1 MEGRNQEQ
9 GEGGVDEVA
18 RDIERF
24 QLSNEGAYQPQK
36 ASSATPHTPPTGVEL
51 QKRIFVQNKRHA
63 SGGLQWIDEAEL
75 KKQRSVAVDVLRQ
88 LGQNILE
95 GKDLTKIALPV
106 YLFEPRS
113 FLERLADGFSFAPHF
128 LRKASECTDPIERLK
143 YVIAFSVAGLHLTAT
158 QKKPFNPILGETH
171 QAFFEDGTAVYCEQS
186 SHHPPA
192 SNFQVLPPDSAFRLY
207 GYGIFSAHWKGNV
220 IHGLQKGPNLVEF
233 PADGTVISIELPHA
247 IFKGLIWGDR
257 VQDYGGCLTFTD
269 KKNDL
274 ACDLV
279 FNPEAPG
286 WVASWFTTAKHPSDW
301 LSGDIYRMST
311 RTKTK
316 KDVLAKVEGS
326 WLSHLDVDGKRYWD
340 LKEVAPWSI
349 RPADDPLPSDCRYR
363 EDLQALLGGDEEEAQ
378 RLKVK
383 LEEKQRREARL
394 REEGNAA
401 RERKNSKPTSAH
413 SSGGSKNSS
422 ARPSK

>member
-1 MEGRNQEQ
+1 MEGQQ
-9 GEGGVDEVA
+9 GGGDGAVEDVA

-24 QLSNEGAYQPQK
+24 QLSGEGGYQPQRGS
-36 ASSATPHTPPTGVEL
+36 ASDAPHAAPPTGVEL
-51 QKRIFVQNKRHA
+51 QRRIFTHNKPHS
-63 SGGLQWIDEAEL
+63 SGGLQWVDEVEL
-75 KKQRSVAVDVLRQ
+75 KKQRSVAVDVLKQ

-128 LRKASECTDPIERLK
+128 LRKAAEAKDALERLK

-192 SNFQVLPPDSAFRLY
+192 SNFQVLPPDDAYRLY
-207 GYGIFSAHWKGNV
+207 GFGIFSAHWKGNV

-233 PADGTVISIELPHA
+233 PADGTIISIELPHA

-257 VQDYGGCLTFTD
+257 IQDYGGSITFTD

-274 ACDLV
+274 ACELT
-279 FNPEAPG
+279 FEAPG
-286 WVASWFTTAKHPSDW
+286 WVASWFSTPKHPSDW

-311 RTKTK
+311 RTKNK

-326 WLSHLDVDGKRYWD
+326 WLSHVDVDGKRYWD

-349 RPADDPLPSDCRYR
+349 RPADNPLPSDCRYR
-363 EDLQALLGGDEEEAQ
+363 EDLQALLRGDEEEAQ

-394 REEGNAA
+394 RDEGEAAA
-401 RERKNSKPTSAH
+401 RAKRSRGDKGAK
-413 SSGGSKNSS
+413 
-422 ARPSK
+422 